1 MRDMVHGAF
10 ESATT
15 VEMTKEETLADVR
28 VGNTELWNEE
38 SSDEMDEH
46 LERLVT
52 EMFLERSSPAGPL
65 KLARRLRSCA
75 RRTE

>member
-46 LERLVT
+46 LERMVRERLSERSIPTGLVL
-52 EMFLERSSPAGPL
+52 LERL
-65 KLARRLRSCA
+65 LLLLN
-75 RRTE
+75 